1 MSQNGEVTVEK
12 DLPGQPH
19 IGKVFV
25 AIHAHLDDIPY
36 YCAGTVAKLIRE
48 GYTGYIIRTSN
59 DEKCGPGTQDQ
70 NIRLNEQDHF
80 RMAKA
85 LGVAGVCDLYYRNH
99 RMNEISAQ
107 ELRSR
112 LVFLFRL
119 LKADTILSFNPS
131 GHDEEN
137 PDHWVTGRAV
147 EEACWMSGM
156 GDDYP
161 EHIEAGVKPY
171 GVKERYYFV
180 GRQGQPFNRVV
191 DISSTIDLKIAAL
204 TECKTQGGGNSGSLL
219 RARLAREGK
228 RLPMLGDDDRT
239 ADREYVRQFLVS
251 EYRTLGEKYACA
263 YAEPFYYLDHRVSQ
277 TQTAVDDYI
286 KKNAVPL

>member
-1 MSQNGEVTVEK
+1 MSQNGEVTVER
-12 DLPGQPH
+12 DLPGQPYK
-19 IGKVFV
+19 GKVFV

-70 NIRLNEQDHF
+70 NIRSNEQDHF

-85 LGVAGVCDLYYRNH
+85 LGVTGVFDFYYRNH

-137 PDHWVTGRAV
+137 PDHWATGRAV

-156 GDDYP
+156 GNDYP
-161 EHIEAGVKPY
+161 EHIEAGVTPH

-180 GRQGQPFNRVV
+180 GRRGQPFNRVV
-191 DISSTIDLKIAAL
+191 DISSTIDVKIAAL
-204 TECKTQGGGNSGSLL
+204 TECKTQGGGNGGSLL

-228 RLPMLGDDDRT
+228 RLPILGDDDRT
-239 ADREYVRQFLVS
+239 ADREYVRQFLIS
-251 EYRTLGEKYACA
+251 EYKTLGEQHGCA
-263 YAEPFYYLDHRVSQ
+263 YAEAFYYLDHRSLQ
-277 TQTAVDDYI
+277 TQTEVEDYI

>member
-1 MSQNGEVTVEK
+1 MAHNGEVTVER

-19 IGKVFV
+19 KGKVLV

-48 GYTGYIIRTSN
+48 GYTAYIIRTSN

-85 LGVAGVCDLYYRNH
+85 LGVAGVFDFYYRNH

-147 EEACWMSGM
+147 EEACWMSAM
-156 GDDYP
+156 GNDYP
-161 EHIEAGVKPY
+161 EHVEAGVRPC

-191 DISSTIDLKIAAL
+191 DISSTIDVKIAAL

-228 RLPMLGDDDRT
+228 RLPVLGDDDQT
-239 ADREYVRQFLVS
+239 ADREYVRQFVVS
-251 EYRTLGEKYACA
+251 EYKKLGEQYGCA
-263 YAEPFYYLDHRVSQ
+263 YAEPFYYLDHRVLQ
-277 TQTAVDDYI
+277 TETEVDDYV